1 MEDDIAFVEEE
12 KEEDAEASSSS
23 RSGSVVLSHVL
34 YTVHK
39 YLLRLYAYIIVRTR
53 ECVHVCESLSVSLCV
68 YQARQMQGP
77 RTTGH

>member
-1 MEDDIAFVEEE
+1 VEEE
-12 KEEDAEASSSS
+12 EEEEEEEEASS

-39 YLLRLYAYIIVRTR
+39 ILLRAYAYIFVRTR

>member
-1 MEDDIAFVEEE
+1 MEEKEEE
-12 KEEDAEASSSS
+12 KEASSSSS

-39 YLLRLYAYIIVRTR
+39 YLLRVYAYIIVRTR